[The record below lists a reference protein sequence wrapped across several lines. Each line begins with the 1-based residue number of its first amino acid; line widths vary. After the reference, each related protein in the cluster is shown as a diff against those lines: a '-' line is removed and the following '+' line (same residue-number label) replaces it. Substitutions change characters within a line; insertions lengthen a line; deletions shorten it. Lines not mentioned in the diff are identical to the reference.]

1 MSLNAVGTEEASSLL
16 SARTDGRARSS
27 KSAPVT
33 NLTRCV
39 DAAGS
44 YASPISPPAA
54 AHVHFVFLSTVHSML
69 KRCSASANGTPRSEI
84 LRQKHVVQH
93 TSTRYQSE
101 QHGYQQTRKSRRHSL
116 RRREVR

>member
-54 AHVHFVFLSTVHSML
+54 AHVHFVFLVDGAQYAKAL
-69 KRCSASANGTPRSEI
+69 LGERERDAAERDPASEA
-84 LRQKHVVQH
+84 
-93 TSTRYQSE
+93 
-101 QHGYQQTRKSRRHSL
+101 RRPTH
-116 RRREVR
+116 